1 MLFDTDSAMKNEAW
15 RKGWDSNPRWVS
27 PRSIS
32 SRVPLTGL
40 SHPSNRSILC
50 VLFQHTQLS
59 SPEFAKAKHGSS
71 VSVMRWTATDVQIWV
86 RDELA
91 CAREFDL
98 ASPGWLLRNR
108 RTSYGCF
115 GEGGSWVGRDA
126 SGGKKCYNFRLATPS
141 LRAAYCMSQGQPT
154 LLLVVHQDS
163 QVVCAAVHKYSHLIQ
178 NFNPP

>member
-1 MLFDTDSAMKNEAW
+1 MRRGGRGGIRTHGGFPHARFRVECLKPDSATLPIARYCACYFSTRNC
-15 RKGWDSNPRWVS
+15 R
-27 PRSIS
+27 
-32 SRVPLTGL
+32 PLSLQRL
-40 SHPSNRSILC
+40 SMD
-50 VLFQHTQLS
+50 
-59 SPEFAKAKHGSS
+59 SS
-71 VSVMRWTATDVQIWV
+71 VSVMRWTATNVQIWV

-154 LLLVVHQDS
+154 LLLVVHKDS

>member
-1 MLFDTDSAMKNEAW
+1 
-15 RKGWDSNPRWVS
+15 
-27 PRSIS
+27 
-32 SRVPLTGL
+32 
-40 SHPSNRSILC
+40 
-50 VLFQHTQLS
+50 
-59 SPEFAKAKHGSS
+59 
-71 VSVMRWTATDVQIWV
+71 MRWTATDVRIWV

-98 ASPGWLLRNR
+98 ASPGVTVAEPTNILWMLWR
-108 RTSYGCF
+108 
-115 GEGGSWVGRDA
+115 GGWVGRDA